1 MRSRVTGT
9 MRWVK
14 YFMFFFNV
22 LFWISGVGLVVLG
35 CLGELLYGD
44 YKNITQTGF
53 TSASFILIGVGSVI
67 GLLGF
72 AGCYGTIREN
82 YFMLKCFTYLLV
94 LLLIAEIALGLWLY
108 FAHFNVHK
116 FLQDFLSNILSK
128 YEDDKDMR
136 ELINRIQREHECC
149 GSKSYRDWY
158 HSDWNAQRQNKSVYY
173 WVNNVPQSC
182 CLSNTTHLESCGNDL
197 DTASKPAEKFV
208 HTEGCLRLKAL
219 FSKHLTFM
227 ISLGAGVMTIH
238 VLAILFTCCLRRAI
252 KHSNLLHQ
260 GDGILLIST

>member
-72 AGCYGTIREN
+72 AGCYGAIREN
-82 YFMLKCFTYLLV
+82 YFMLKCFSYLLV

-108 FAHFNVHK
+108 FAHFNLHK

-136 ELINRIQREHECC
+136 ELINGIQREHECR
-149 GSKSYRDWY
+149 GSKSYKDWY
-158 HSDWNAQRQNKSVYY
+158 HSDWNAQRQNKSVY
-173 WVNNVPQSC
+173 
-182 CLSNTTHLESCGNDL
+182 
-197 DTASKPAEKFV
+197 
-208 HTEGCLRLKAL
+208 
-219 FSKHLTFM
+219 
-227 ISLGAGVMTIH
+227 
-238 VLAILFTCCLRRAI
+238 
-252 KHSNLLHQ
+252 
-260 GDGILLIST
+260 

>member
-53 TSASFILIGVGSVI
+53 TSASFILIGVGSVT

-72 AGCYGTIREN
+72 AGCYGAIREN
-82 YFMLKCFTYLLV
+82 YFMLKCFSYLLV

-108 FAHFNVHK
+108 FAHFNLHK

-128 YEDDKDMR
+128 YEDDKDIR

-149 GSKSYRDWY
+149 GSKSYKDWY

-182 CLSNTTHLESCGNDL
+182 CLSNTTHLESCGNNL

-208 HTEGCLRLKAL
+208 HTEGCLQLKGI

-238 VLAILFTCCLRRAI
+238 VLAILLTCCLRRAI
-252 KHSNLLHQ
+252 KQSNLLHQ